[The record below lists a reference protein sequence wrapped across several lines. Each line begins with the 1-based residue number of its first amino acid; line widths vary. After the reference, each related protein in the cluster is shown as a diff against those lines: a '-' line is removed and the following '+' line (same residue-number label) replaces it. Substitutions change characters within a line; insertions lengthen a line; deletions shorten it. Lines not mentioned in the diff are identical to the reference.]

1 MVPSPPAPETC
12 SSSRGVETARVVA
25 HRCIA
30 DVTWRIRLEC
40 PSLASRAQ
48 AGHFAMVRIDGRVDP
63 LLGRPLAVY
72 DTYRDAGATAPE
84 GPPAARRYV
93 DFVYT
98 VHGRFTTAL
107 ATLDTGAEVTV
118 LGPLGNGWRDVPTV
132 DHLLLVGGGIGQTS
146 LLTLGRD
153 RVAAGA
159 RVTFCWGARRAASFG
174 DVEDFE
180 RAGIEVHLAT
190 LDGSRGHRGNVID
203 LLDGAVPSS
212 TPPGHIACCGPD
224 PMMAA
229 VARWAGSASPA
240 WRRSATGAAAGT
252 GGGRASRGRSS
263 PPRRSSGTEPAPVT
277 GPAVSRPPSTP

>member
-25 HRCIA
+25 HRSIA
-30 DVTWRIRLEC
+30 DATWRLRLEC
-40 PSLASRAQ
+40 PSLASRAL

-132 DHLLLVGGGIGQTS
+132 DHLLLVGGGIGCEDRTGVVPPNEPPGNGAVVAES
-146 LLTLGRD
+146 HTHGLRPTVGRD
-153 RVAAGA
+153 GQPH
-159 RVTFCWGARRAASFG
+159 T
-174 DVEDFE
+174 
-180 RAGIEVHLAT
+180 
-190 LDGSRGHRGNVID
+190 
-203 LLDGAVPSS
+203 
-212 TPPGHIACCGPD
+212 
-224 PMMAA
+224 
-229 VARWAGSASPA
+229 A
-240 WRRSATGAAAGT
+240 W
-252 GGGRASRGRSS
+252 
-263 PPRRSSGTEPAPVT
+263 E
-277 GPAVSRPPSTP
+277 